1 MTVRFTPRARDDLRE
16 ILDYIAKEN
25 PTAAERV
32 GRAIFDTTALIAARP
47 HLGIRNV
54 KATSAAD
61 LKSLTQAR
69 QNWVQGLQ
77 IEIGTRI
84 MNLLVPLTF
93 RSS

>member
-25 PTAAERV
+25 PTAADRV
-32 GRAIFDTTALIAARP
+32 ARAIFDTTALIAARP
-47 HLGIRNV
+47 HLGIRNA

-61 LKSLTQAR
+61 LKSLHRLPQVHPR
-69 QNWVQGLQ
+69 DFRSKS
-77 IEIGTRI
+77 GTRI
-84 MNLLVPLTF
+84 KSLLVPVTF